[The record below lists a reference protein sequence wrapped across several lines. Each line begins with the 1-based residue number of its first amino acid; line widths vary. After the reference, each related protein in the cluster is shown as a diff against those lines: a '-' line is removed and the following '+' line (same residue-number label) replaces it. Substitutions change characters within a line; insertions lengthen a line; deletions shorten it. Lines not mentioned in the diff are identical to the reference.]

1 MCRTIV
7 HQMRYPGGDPKL
19 AKRFPLSLISP
30 KPHAFLNSQYANEP
44 VQQIRQ
50 GGEQAVIIHPQDAAT
65 RNIESGD
72 YVRVFNDRGSFEGKA
87 ELSDDVMKGLAAANL
102 GYWQSMNRTPGAV
115 NSTTSSVHS
124 NIGGGGSQSDNLV
137 QIEKVA

>member
-1 MCRTIV
+1 M
-7 HQMRYPGGDPKL
+7 
-19 AKRFPLSLISP
+19 
-30 KPHAFLNSQYANEP
+30 
-44 VQQIRQ
+44 
-50 GGEQAVIIHPQDAAT
+50 
-65 RNIESGD
+65 
-72 YVRVFNDRGSFEGKA
+72 FNDRGSFEGKA
-87 ELSDDVMKGLAAANL
+87 ELSEDVMMGLAAANL